1 MKDPQRTTTS
11 LRTLTS
17 GAYFFL
23 GVAFVISLAACSSV
37 ENALSGRAE
46 RPGEGTTVYMGQA
59 TWETGWFQ
67 AQIYKALLEELGYE
81 VNGPHTLFNIAF
93 YIYAG
98 QGDIDLWVNGWFP
111 LHDAYFD
118 YEQVQEQV
126 IPVGFEI
133 DDGALQGYLIDKATA
148 DRLGITNLGDLED
161 PEIAAIFDVDG
172 DGKADL
178 TGCNEE
184 WRCDEVIDHHLQAFG
199 LNETVTQIKG
209 SYSELMLE
217 TVARFENNEP
227 ILFYTWTPN
236 WTVSELVIGEDVMW
250 LSVPFSTSPD
260 SDDVN
265 TVMDSITGCLES
277 PCDMGFRVADIRAV
291 ANVEFL
297 TQNPSAAALL
307 EAVKIPLLDI
317 SLQNALMSDGE
328 NSEEDLRRHA
338 VEWIAN
344 NRELVDQWLAVAR
357 DAQ

>member
-1 MKDPQRTTTS
+1 MKQFRS
-11 LRTLTS
+11 RLFIIGIALV
-17 GAYFFL
+17 F
-23 GVAFVISLAACSSV
+23 SLAACSSLG
-37 ENALSGRAE
+37 EAFTGQAQ

-93 YIYAG
+93 YIYAS

-148 DRLGITNLGDLED
+148 DRLGITNLGDLKD

-184 WRCDEVIDHHLQAFG
+184 WRCDDVIDHHLQAFG
-199 LNETVTQIKG
+199 LNETVTQIQG

-217 TVARFENNEP
+217 TVARFEKNEP
-227 ILFYTWTPN
+227 VLFYTWTPN

-297 TQNPSAAALL
+297 AQNPSAAALL

-317 SLQNALMSDGE
+317 SLQNALMSAGE

-338 VEWIAN
+338 VEWIAD

-357 DAQ
+357 DVD